1 MKLALSKIAE
11 FISAT
16 NRDAFSARDGVA
28 QSYSIDSR
36 TILPGALFFAVKG
49 ERLEGHDYVDAALQ
63 EGAVAAVVRSD
74 QAHRYTENARLLAVD
89 DTLVALQALATAV
102 RRVWGK
108 PLIGVTGSAGKTTTK
123 EAIAH
128 VLGARFN
135 VLKSEGN
142 FNNHFGLPL
151 MLLKLEPE
159 HEVAVIEMGM
169 SHAGEIRALAKIAQP
184 EIGVVTNVAPV
195 HLEFFDSI
203 AGIAR
208 AKYELIESLPSTGT
222 AVLNADDEYVSQF
235 GRDFKGKVITYGI
248 RAGAGVHVDVR
259 AEDIRSAGAEGSQFV
274 VAAVGEREL
283 ARLPLVGEHNIL
295 NALAA
300 VGVGMARGLTLPD
313 CVAAL
318 ATLAPPDKRGQVL
331 HLGNIT
337 VINDCY
343 NSNPKALDAMVDA
356 LATMRAGR
364 RIVVAGEMLEL
375 GPSAAEM
382 HRAAG
387 VHVAEKKIDLLV
399 GVRGLA
405 QAMVDGAREAGAQAE
420 FVDTPEDA
428 GEWLAHEARDGDI
441 VLLKASRGVKL
452 EKALETWKARRGS

>member
-1 MKLALSKIAE
+1 MKLPLSKIAE

-16 NRDAFSARDGVA
+16 GEFPGEEVA
-28 QSYSIDSR
+28 NAYSIDSR
-36 TILPGALFFAVKG
+36 TIGAGQLFFAVKG
-49 ERLEGHDYVDAALQ
+49 ERLDGHDYVDAAI
-63 EGAVAAVVRSD
+63 ENGAVAAVVRKD
-74 QAHRYTENARLLAVD
+74 QVERFKNQRRLLAVE
-89 DTLVALQALATAV
+89 DTLVALQTLATAV
-102 RRVWGK
+102 RKLWGK
-108 PLIGVTGSAGKTTTK
+108 PLVGVTGSAGKTTTK

-128 VLGARFN
+128 VLGTQAR

-159 HEVAVIEMGM
+159 HDVAVIEMGM

-208 AKYELIESLPSTGT
+208 AKYELVESLPANGT

-235 GRDFKGKVITYGI
+235 GRDYKGSVVRYGLHKT
-248 RAGAGVHVDVR
+248 ADVR
-259 AEDIRSAGAEGSQFV
+259 AENVESRGTDGSQFDV
-274 VAAVGEREL
+274 VTSAGRLPVH
-283 ARLPLVGEHNIL
+283 LPLVGEHNVL

-300 VGVGMARGLTLPD
+300 VSVGLARGMKFADT
-313 CVAAL
+313 VAAL
-318 ATLAPPDKRGQVL
+318 ATLAPADKRGQVL
-331 HLGNIT
+331 QVGNT
-337 VINDCY
+337 LVINDCY
-343 NSNPKALDAMVDA
+343 NSNPKALHAMIDA
-356 LATMRAGR
+356 LAAMKAQR

-375 GPSAAEM
+375 GPAAEDL

-387 VHVAEKKIDLLV
+387 RHLAEKKIDVLL

-405 QAMVDGAREAGAQAE
+405 QAMVDEAHKAGTRAE
-420 FVDTPEDA
+420 FVATAEEA
-428 GEWLAHEARDGDI
+428 GEWLSRQAREGDI

-452 EKALETWKARRGS
+452 EKALEKWNSLRESE